1 MDSSHSTPLSLLALL
16 LTRDREIFSCSPNEI
31 YIYTHATP
39 LHQYTTRITT
49 IVQSEEYLRHDAY
62 VRDEKTTSRRTTT
75 REAIHTR
82 NLPAAAAARRR
93 RHTCT
98 RSPPAFHSFYR
109 RVHRGWVPVHVNI
122 YTYTCTHQYTISPF
136 SLSLPLPLFISFFS
150 MHSSVTRARR
160 APFHDVSL
168 SLSLH
173 AHTCLCPPPFSAT
186 WHCAHLVL
194 KILAPFATFP
204 SGASAN
210 EDIVHT
216 LLLLLLLSLSRCRRR
231 RRRANRSCARCVW
244 RREPRPERQRE
255 NG

>member
-1 MDSSHSTPLSLLALL
+1 MWIPPTARPCPYWPYCSRETERYFRVPQ
-16 LTRDREIFSCSPNEI
+16 TRYI

-122 YTYTCTHQYTISPF
+122 YIHMYT
-136 SLSLPLPLFISFFS
+136 
-150 MHSSVTRARR
+150 SVHHFT
-160 APFHDVSL
+160 PL
-168 SLSLH
+168 SLSPSPSLHFFLLH
-173 AHTCLCPPPFSAT
+173 AFVSNTR
-186 WHCAHLVL
+186 
-194 KILAPFATFP
+194 APCTIP
-204 SGASAN
+204 
-210 EDIVHT
+210 
-216 LLLLLLLSLSRCRRR
+216 
-231 RRRANRSCARCVW
+231 
-244 RREPRPERQRE
+244 
-255 NG
+255 